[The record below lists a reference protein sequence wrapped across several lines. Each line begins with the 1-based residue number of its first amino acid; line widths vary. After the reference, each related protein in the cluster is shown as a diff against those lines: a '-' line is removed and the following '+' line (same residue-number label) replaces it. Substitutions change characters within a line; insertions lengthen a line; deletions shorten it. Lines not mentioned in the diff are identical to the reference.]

1 MIAPIKKERIFRVLS
16 TQENLT
22 ITKISE
28 QTKLAKSYVSKV
40 VNELKKKGIV
50 FGAEKIHVNY
60 DKLIRE
66 WGILKRK
73 VFESMQ
79 PLIID
84 ILIPDRLKLIIK
96 NYAISGP
103 FAEMLVQG
111 ESSGKPI
118 IVYISEEEME
128 KRKSQIYKLGSIGK
142 GFVHIYVYDEDILR
156 YKWEIKGWKIVSIP
170 QLCADLIAEGMFA
183 DLGMKLF
190 ERWLNAGR
198 RI

>member
-40 VNELKKKGIV
+40 VNELKKKGII

-73 VFESMQ
+73 IFESMQ

-103 FAEMLVQG
+103 FVEMLVQG

-128 KRKSQIYKLGSIGK
+128 KRKSQIYKLGSIEK
-142 GFVHIYVYDEDILR
+142 GFAHIYVYDEDILR

-183 DLGMKLF
+183 DLGIKLF

>member
-1 MIAPIKKERIFRVLS
+1 MIVPIKKERIFRVLS

-73 VFESMQ
+73 IFESTQ
-79 PLIID
+79 PLMID

-96 NYAISGP
+96 NYAISGS

-128 KRKSQIYKLGSIGK
+128 KRKSQIYKLGPIGK

-183 DLGMKLF
+183 DLGIKLF